1 MFPEAFIK
9 RIKKQEYIDAAELLD
24 ALQEPSPVSIR
35 INRDKWKLSPLA
47 AERVPW
53 CPDGYYLAERPSF
66 TLDPLFHA
74 GAYYPQEASG
84 MFLEQV
90 IRQVVHDKEKLKILD
105 LCAAPGGKSTH
116 LSSLTGPDSVIV
128 ANDVIKPRA
137 DILAENHIK
146 WGLSNTMVTQSD
158 PSAFET
164 LKGFFDIILVDAPY
178 SGEGMFRNKTAIRE
192 WSIDKA
198 IHCASR
204 QKRVLMDIWSAL
216 KENGILI
223 YSTCTFNSAENE
235 ENVKWL
241 SERHESESIRLNIS
255 DFKEI
260 TEISHKGVFGY
271 GFHPGKIK
279 GEGLFIAVLKKKE
292 KISAFTKNNKSV
304 KWNYP
309 GDQEKKIAEKW
320 SEFSHDRLIKE
331 NNNIIY
337 LPVSKSDYSLIAR
350 RVRILMPGTSI
361 FTQKNKNLIPAH
373 ELALSVNFKRSA
385 FPHSSLDLHDA
396 LAYLSRKELSSSFS
410 LKGWNVISYRNL
422 NLGFI
427 NNLGNRINN
436 YYPSGWRIK
445 MNYGQSVDE
454 ILRWENCSES

>member
-279 GEGLFIAVLKKKE
+279 GEGLFIAVLKKR
-292 KISAFTKNNKSV
+292 
-304 KWNYP
+304 
-309 GDQEKKIAEKW
+309 KKYQP
-320 SEFSHDRLIKE
+320 L
-331 NNNIIY
+331 
-337 LPVSKSDYSLIAR
+337 
-350 RVRILMPGTSI
+350 
-361 FTQKNKNLIPAH
+361 QKT
-373 ELALSVNFKRSA
+373 
-385 FPHSSLDLHDA
+385 
-396 LAYLSRKELSSSFS
+396 
-410 LKGWNVISYRNL
+410 
-422 NLGFI
+422 I
-427 NNLGNRINN
+427 N
-436 YYPSGWRIK
+436 P
-445 MNYGQSVDE
+445 
-454 ILRWENCSES
+454 